1 MGKDYNVVRFGARIS
16 TAMLEFHLPTGAAMS
31 RRQILLAV
39 LVLLVFALLWGSIER
54 RILVVR
60 LASFLGPAPE
70 QQSAAADQ
78 GEGVRWLDD
87 YYTVEALDDRT
98 FAIGEP
104 RYAQQN
110 FSYLIVGSERAVL
123 FDAGPGVRDIRPIAQ
138 SLTDRPILFVPSHF
152 HFDHLGGVVD
162 FANVAVVDLPQL
174 RERVQDGR
182 LRLTS
187 VEHLGFTEGF
197 ATPTLPITEW
207 LKPGGA
213 ISLGDRSLLVLH
225 TPGHTPESI
234 SLVEASTGLIFSGD
248 FLYPGPLYAFLPGS
262 AMGDYQA
269 GARTL
274 LASAPGQARLLGAH
288 RTAASGLPELT
299 RGDLE
304 DLAQTLREIHGG
316 LRSGTGI
323 YPVTYWVNERISLL
337 AEPRWLQRW

>member
-1 MGKDYNVVRFGARIS
+1 MTRRRI
-16 TAMLEFHLPTGAAMS
+16 L
-31 RRQILLAV
+31 
-39 LVLLVFALLWGSIER
+39 LVLLTFALLWGSIER
-54 RILVVR
+54 RSLVVR
-60 LASFLGPAPE
+60 LASFMGPAKELQP
-70 QQSAAADQ
+70 ADADQ
-78 GEGVRWLDD
+78 GGTARWLDD

-152 HFDHLGGVVD
+152 HFDHLGNGVG
-162 FANVAVVDLPQL
+162 FTEVAVVDLPQL
-174 RERVQDGR
+174 RKRAKDGR

-187 VEHLGFTEGF
+187 GEHLGFTEGF

-234 SLVEASTGLIFSGD
+234 SLVEAATGLVFSGD
-248 FLYPGPLYAFLPGS
+248 FLYPGPLFAFLPGS
-262 AMGDYQA
+262 AMGDYQK
-269 GARTL
+269 GVRTL
-274 LASAPGQARLLGAH
+274 LESSPIAPRLLGAH
-288 RTAASGLPELT
+288 RSAASGLPELT
-299 RGDLE
+299 RADLE
-304 DLAQTLREIHGG
+304 DLEQALIAIH
-316 LRSGTGI
+316 RRQRPGTGI
-323 YPVTYWVNERISLL
+323 YPVTYSVNEQISLL